1 MEQLRSDLRRAR
13 RRLFWQEL
21 LRVMPRFWA
30 LALAVAAAAV
40 TADRFY
46 PMGIEPLGWVGGALV
61 LGTVLGLCW
70 TLIVGGTSL
79 DAATEVDR
87 RFRLQDTLATAVSL
101 SPSELDTT
109 AGRAVLADA
118 TRRLNQINVGEKF
131 RVRPDRWF
139 LLPVVPAL
147 ALVGVLYLFPAAAET
162 RAASVARQQEAVRKQ
177 VQTSA
182 RELQR
187 RVAERRAKAKQEG
200 LHTAEELLTRLEK
213 ATERELAAKPPAE
226 RQQALVKLNDLAKE
240 LAERREQLAGSEQM
254 QRQLE
259 AMKNLGA
266 GPADKFAQALRE
278 GNLDLAMKELEKLA
292 KQVEKGDLNAEQ
304 REQLAQQLDKMKQKL
319 AEQAATQQAA
329 EKKLEQQQAAAEAA
343 GDKAEARRIAEKLAQ
358 LRKQGGGQQG
368 LEQKMA
374 EQMAQAAKAL
384 REGRAQDAE
393 AAMNAMGEEL
403 AQMQGDM
410 AESELL
416 DAAMDEL
423 ADAKQSLSCKQC
435 QGQGCAQCRGGQQG
449 MAGRDQQNG
458 RASRGG
464 REWGRGHVDN
474 PPPQDPIETQSFDSR
489 VAQRAGQGAASV
501 VDLVDG
507 PQAKG
512 RVTEEIASQFEEA
525 QSEAADPL
533 TGQRLPRATQSH
545 ARQYFE
551 SLREGTSP
559 TTNTETAEPAD
570 GTETDGTET
579 NGTETG
585 GAESDDADAGAAA
598 PAAQPAAESVEP
610 AADPE

>member
-46 PMGIEPLGWVGGALV
+46 PMGIEPMGWVGGALV
-61 LGTVLGLCW
+61 LGTMLGLCW
-70 TLIVGGTSL
+70 TLIVRGTSL

-87 RFRLQDTLATAVSL
+87 RFQLQDTLATAVSL
-101 SPSELDTT
+101 SPGELDTA

-118 TRRLNQINVGEKF
+118 SRRLNQINVGEKF

-147 ALVGVLYLFPAAAET
+147 ILVGVLYLFPAAAET
-162 RAASVARQQEAVRKQ
+162 RAASVAREQDAVRKQ

-240 LAERREQLAGSEQM
+240 LAERREQLTGSEQM

-304 REQLAQQLDKMKQKL
+304 REQLAQQLEKMQQKL
-319 AEQAATQQAA
+319 AEQAAAQQAA

-343 GDKAEARRIAEKLAQ
+343 GDKAEAGRIAEKLAQ
-358 LRKQGGGQQG
+358 MRKQGGGQQG

-374 EQMAQAAKAL
+374 DQMAQAAKAL

-393 AAMNAMGEEL
+393 AAMEAMGQEL

-435 QGQGCAQCRGGQQG
+435 QGQGCAQCRGGQQQG

-458 RASRGG
+458 RAGRGG

-474 PPPQDPIETQSFDSR
+474 PPPQDPLETQSFDSR

-525 QSEAADPL
+525 QAEAADPL

-551 SLREGTSP
+551 SLREGTSQ
-559 TTNTETAEPAD
+559 TTNAETAEPAD
-570 GTETDGTET
+570 GTVADGAEAD
-579 NGTETG
+579 GADID
-585 GAESDDADAGAAA
+585 GAESDD
-598 PAAQPAAESVEP
+598 AQPAAESVEP
-610 AADPE
+610 ATDPK

>member
-46 PMGIEPLGWVGGALV
+46 PMGIEPIGWVGGALV
-61 LGTVLGLCW
+61 LGTLLGLCW
-70 TLIVGGTSL
+70 TWIVGGTSL

-101 SPSELDTT
+101 SPSELDTA

-147 ALVGVLYLFPAAAET
+147 ALVAVLYLFPAAAET
-162 RAASVARQQEAVRKQ
+162 RAASVARQQDAVRKQ

-187 RVAERRAKAKQEG
+187 RVAARRAKAKQEG

-240 LAERREQLAGSEQM
+240 LAQRREQLAGSEQM

-278 GNLDLAMKELEKLA
+278 GNLDLAMKELERLA
-292 KQVEKGDLNAEQ
+292 KQVEKGDLDPEQ
-304 REQLAQQLDKMKQKL
+304 REQLAKQLDNMKQKL
-319 AEQAATQQAA
+319 AEPADAQQAA

-343 GDKAEARRIAEKLAQ
+343 GDKAEAGRLAEKLAL

-368 LEQKMA
+368 LQQKMA

-403 AQMQGDM
+403 AQMQGEM

-423 ADAKQSLSCKQC
+423 TDAKQSLSCKQC
-435 QGQGCAQCRGGQQG
+435 QGQGCAQCRGGHQQG
-449 MAGRDQQNG
+449 MAGRERQDG
-458 RASRGG
+458 RAGRGG

-474 PPPQDPIETQSFDSR
+474 PPPQDPLDTESYDSR

-525 QSEAADPL
+525 QAEAADPL

-551 SLREGTSP
+551 SLREGTSQ
-559 TTNTETAEPAD
+559 TTSPEPAEGTDAAEPAD
-570 GTETDGTET
+570 GAETDA
-579 NGTETG
+579 
-585 GAESDDADAGAAA
+585 AEAGADAAAA
-598 PAAQPAAESVEP
+598 EPAAESAEP